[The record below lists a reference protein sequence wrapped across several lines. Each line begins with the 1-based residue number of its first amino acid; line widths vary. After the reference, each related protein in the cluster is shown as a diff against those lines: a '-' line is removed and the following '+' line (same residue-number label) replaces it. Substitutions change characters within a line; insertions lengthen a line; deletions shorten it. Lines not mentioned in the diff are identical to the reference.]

1 MAIGLADRHLLQES
15 TAHAMYMY
23 GRVDWLGDYL
33 VECSNANGQK
43 VTIDWENGPTPV
55 QLTLQMVGACSL
67 ADIVEGLK
75 QRDFDKVWIEME
87 SERADSAPKV
97 FTSIHMT
104 YHIRGDVPRKLV
116 ERIVEK
122 SHEKYCTVSNM
133 IKHTAEITSSV
144 EIHPNSS

>member
-1 MAIGLADRHLLQES
+1 
-15 TAHAMYMY
+15 MY
-23 GRVDWLGDYL
+23 GRVDWLGDHL

-43 VTIDWENGPTPV
+43 ITIDWKDGPSPV
-55 QLTLQMVGACSL
+55 QITLQMLGACSL
-67 ADIVEGLK
+67 VDVVDGLK

>member
-1 MAIGLADRHLLQES
+1 MMGACALAD
-15 TAHAMYMY
+15 
-23 GRVDWLGDYL
+23 V
-33 VECSNANGQK
+33 
-43 VTIDWENGPTPV
+43 
-55 QLTLQMVGACSL
+55 
-67 ADIVEGLK
+67 VEGLK

-97 FTSIHMT
+97 FTSIHMV

-133 IKHTAEITSSV
+133 LKHTAEITSSV
-144 EIHPNSS
+144 EIHANSS